1 MKRHARTLAHRSRRF
16 WGDRCGAV
24 MLEYALVLPLF
35 LLLLFALVDFGRYG
49 SDFVMTQKALERG
62 VRLAAVRPPACPGVP
77 ETHARVAQQGGGT
90 TPPRFGTPCRFGAVC
105 ADPGTISCGLDL
117 NNVTARA
124 IWDRIR
130 DVVPNT
136 VEPAE
141 VTVSYSFDERLG
153 FLGGPYV
160 PLVTLE
166 LTGAS
171 FDFVTPL
178 AGLAVLAAPGSLS
191 GSDLGGRVPFPNM
204 SVTLPAE
211 DLALGSAG

>member
-1 MKRHARTLAHRSRRF
+1 MKRPAGHIACGLRRF
-16 WGDRCGAV
+16 WRDQRGAA

-35 LLLLFALVDFGRYG
+35 LLIFFALVDFGRYG
-49 SDFVMTQKALERG
+49 SDFVMTQKAMERG
-62 VRLAAVRPPACPGVP
+62 ARVAVVRPPACAGVP
-77 ETHARVAQQGGGT
+77 ATHTRPAQQPGGT
-90 TPPRFGTPCRFGAVC
+90 APSRFGTPCRLGGVC
-105 ADPGTISCGLDL
+105 ANPGTISCGLDL
-117 NNVTARA
+117 SDGTASE

-130 DVVPNT
+130 NVVPNT
-136 VEPAE
+136 VRPED
-141 VTVSYSFDERLG
+141 VTISYAFDERLG

-178 AGLAVLAAPGSLS
+178 AGLAALAVPGNQT
-191 GSDLGGRVPFPNM
+191 GSELGGRVAFPNM

-211 DLALGSAG
+211 DLAVGSAG